1 MVDEFGREFL
11 LDEEEEE
18 TDAPAGNEE
27 PSEDDLEDGEDD
39 ADDFS
44 TGFGEEEE

>member
-11 LDEEEEE
+11 LDDEEEEI
-18 TDAPAGNEE
+18 PVGSEE
-27 PSEDDLEDGEDD
+27 PSEDDLEDTDD
-39 ADDFS
+39 TDDFS